1 LLITFDLDGVLQVN
15 PFGRGVFPEVRK
27 EIGKTLVAKEGLEP
41 EEASRKVMKMIRD
54 EAKRR
59 LLSGDHVG
67 AYDWDDIVRVVGEK
81 VGSPARFDVEQLV
94 IKYCTPDYISSY
106 PYAESTLTQLADMGV
121 RLAVVTNGFYK
132 YQNPV
137 MEGLGLRHFFEDF
150 ITPEMVG
157 TVKPYAAIYHATIK
171 GEHSLKL
178 HVGDTIIHDVWGAAR
193 AGFEPVWVVHD
204 LPDKVANL
212 LPWERP
218 HSREIEVFMEKS
230 FQSDLSPE
238 AYPEAKV
245 EDCRPVYMIKDLA
258 ELLTVVEY
266 AKEKVA

>member
-1 LLITFDLDGVLQVN
+1 M
-15 PFGRGVFPEVRK
+15 
-27 EIGKTLVAKEGLEP
+27 
-41 EEASRKVMKMIRD
+41 MKMIGRGK
-54 EAKRR
+54 AT
-59 LLSGDHVG
+59 SSVGDHVG
-67 AYDWDDIVRVVGEK
+67 AYDWDDIVAGGGEK

-106 PYAESTLTQLADMGV
+106 PYAESTLTQLADMGL

-193 AGFEPVWVVHD
+193 RQVLNRYGLCTTCPIKSPIFFHGA
-204 LPDKVANL
+204 A
-212 LPWERP
+212 

-245 EDCRPVYMIKDLA
+245 EDCRPVYDQRPSGA
-258 ELLTVVEY
+258 PCGSR
-266 AKEKVA
+266 AR